1 MHICIITSTTLSEFS
16 GGMERVCCQLRR
28 ALLAKGER
36 VSAFAI
42 GCEAA
47 DDVYSFPDSDNLSSA
62 ENIKFLHNFILD
74 EKVDILWL
82 NTCLFAQFL
91 CASRAC
97 RGTLAKIVYTMHTDP
112 LAAVKDLYDFRDLR
126 FHQWKLSKSLSSLLS
141 YIHAWAKQPLGLY
154 LRKKYLK
161 SCYRMLFEG
170 CDALTFLTSA
180 HAEKF
185 RQIIGYEGEGKLYAL
200 PNPVE
205 KSKIDKVKK
214 KKQVLF
220 VGRLLWQKRVDRILD
235 AWKVIESRYPDWSL
249 VVVGDGTEKMGYECY
264 AKELKL
270 KNVNFVGSQP
280 ATNYFAESAMLVF
293 SSTHEGFGMVLIEAM
308 QQGCVPIAFDIPST
322 REIIDDGKNGV
333 LVKPFDK
340 KLFANK
346 LSMLMSKDDKR
357 EEMSIAA
364 RRKAL
369 QYDIN
374 SISQKW
380 MKLFADV
387 LSER

>member
-1 MHICIITSTTLSEFS
+1 
-16 GGMERVCCQLRR
+16 MERVCCQLRR

-42 GCEAA
+42 DCMAA
-47 DDVYSFPDSDNLSSA
+47 DDVYSFSDEDNLSSA
-62 ENIKFLHNFILD
+62 QNIKYLRNFILD

-82 NTCLFAQFL
+82 NTCLFAQFH
-91 CASRAC
+91 CASSAR
-97 RGTLAKIVYTMHTDP
+97 RGTSAKIVYTLHTDP

-126 FHQWKLSKSLSSLLS
+126 FHQWKRSKSLSSLLS
-141 YIHAWAKQPLGLY
+141 YIHAWAKQPLGHY

-161 SCYRMLFEG
+161 SSYRMLFEG
-170 CDALTFLTSA
+170 CDALTFLTSD
-180 HAEKF
+180 HAENF
-185 RQIIGYEGEGKLYAL
+185 RKIIGYEDEGKLYAL

-205 KSKIDKVKK
+205 ESKIDKVIK

-235 AWKVIESRYPDWSL
+235 AWNEIESRYPDWSL
-249 VVVGDGTEKMGYECY
+249 VVVGDGTEKTVYECY

-308 QQGCVPIAFDIPST
+308 QQGCVPIAFNIPST
-322 REIIDDGKNGV
+322 REIIDDGKNGI
-333 LVKPFDK
+333 LVKTFDK
-340 KLFANK
+340 KVFAHK
-346 LSMLMSKDDKR
+346 LSMLMSKGEKR

-380 MKLFADV
+380 IELFADV
-387 LSER
+387 LSKR